1 MNGNVTVNQSKPY
14 RALKSTSLSALI
26 VENIEQRI
34 MSGDLKTGERLPPE
48 RELAELYSVSR
59 TAVREAMRALMEKGL
74 VEILVGRGTFV
85 VDSTSKVLRN
95 SLSLVLR
102 VEQKNRIANIVEIRE
117 MLEPE
122 IAARAAQKAMP
133 EHIAKMEAA
142 IVRMDESIDDI
153 DAFIV
158 ADQEFHQALAEATQN
173 ELIPTLIGPFMDLLQ
188 EQRWR
193 VGLAVGGT
201 ARGQEHHKR
210 IFRMVVDKDPEG
222 AFQAMQM
229 HLKQVRDDIGSLSHD
244 DEYGLLQK

>member
-122 IAARAAQKAMP
+122 IAARAAQKATP
-133 EHIAKMEAA
+133 EHIAKMEAS

-210 IFRMVVDKDPEG
+210 ILRMVVDKDPEG
-222 AFQAMQM
+222 AFKAMKM
-229 HLKQVRDDIGSLSHD
+229 HLKQVRDDIASLSQD
-244 DEYGLLQK
+244 DEYGLLQE